1 MPNDTHAQSITRLFR
16 PIRAIHTL
24 RSSLRLSA
32 VLAFGGLLACCG
44 LLVSCAATQDAAS
57 TTTSTNN
64 TAPRDL
70 GAGPLSASPST
81 SPSTSP
87 NASPSAS
94 SVSSGRTATDR
105 PGPQIPEGARFTIS
119 CIDFAGPDH
128 VQRASRMRDQLMQ
141 TSGLRDWYVVH
152 NADAQRS
159 IIYHGYY
166 RAIEAGA
173 DADRATRADA
183 DRARSDKQKIDQ
195 LTAPDGKRLLT
206 ATLFMPLDAPDPDG
220 PVEWNLVRAD
230 GYWTLQIAAYTGGP
244 ERKRLAVES
253 VKEARA
259 MGIEAY
265 YYHGPSVSSV
275 CIGAWPTEA
284 AVVLG
289 EGSAQP
295 RTDRVGDSVVVSTIP
310 IAGDD
315 AVSEVNTRQGRTRL
329 VQMQIDIRDPSLLS
343 AYQQYPQHFTNG
355 EADGLRAIDRAT
367 GREVIRPRPSLLV
380 RIPQDGQPSTDAAI
394 DASTDPRA
402 RPLDPRLGQPTNND
416 LGRRL
421 GEIAR

>member
-1 MPNDTHAQSITRLFR
+1 MRNDTHALFIK
-16 PIRAIHTL
+16 PMISPVRA
-24 RSSLRLSA
+24 SLRLA
-32 VLAFGGLLACCG
+32 VVLVCCG
-44 LLVSCAATQDAAS
+44 LMVSCAATQDAS
-57 TTTSTNN
+57 TPTTSGNN
-64 TAPRDL
+64 TGPRDL
-70 GAGPLSASPST
+70 GGGPMNGSADRSNTPASVSAATPAVASDRSAS
-81 SPSTSP
+81 
-87 NASPSAS
+87 A
-94 SVSSGRTATDR
+94 R

-128 VQRASRMRDQLMQ
+128 VQRASRMRDQLVH

-159 IIYHGYY
+159 VLYHGYY
-166 RAIEAGA
+166 KAIEAGP
-173 DADRATRADA
+173 DADRATRAEA
-183 DRARSDKQKIDQ
+183 ERARSDKQKLDA
-195 LTAPDGKRLLT
+195 LTTADGKRLLT

-220 PVEWNLVRAD
+220 PSEWNLARAN

-275 CIGAWPTEA
+275 CIGAWPMEA

-289 EGSAQP
+289 EGSTQP
-295 RTDRVGDSVVVSTIP
+295 RTDRVSDSVVVSTIP

-329 VQMQIDIRDPSLLS
+329 VQMQIDIRDPRLLNT
-343 AYQQYPQHFTNG
+343 YQQYPQHFTNG
-355 EADGLRAIDRAT
+355 EADGVRAVDRAT

-380 RIPQDGQPSTDAAI
+380 RIPQNAGMIGTSTPSPVDPRFGQPM
-394 DASTDPRA
+394 
-402 RPLDPRLGQPTNND
+402 NND